1 MAERKASFLDSEN
14 TSGFEEQSYLRKLQQ
29 AHQQSLAELDRAM
42 LENAQRWYQAKG
54 TSPAPWDKAVKKI
67 TDSGRTV
74 GIFNAARS
82 AVRASGLQQSEY
94 PPKLVDFTP
103 EQFGRERIAR
113 KGLQRLGWQ
122 FDRYKPYALSVY
134 NGRTKTF
141 VNVSAPTRIP
151 PDRMNRGEL
160 EQTAILTG
168 GDPFSPSQPVSP
180 GVLSV
185 INNQVAATIS
195 DSIEGRRTG
204 FANWVAAATN
214 PLTTRAIANRLWLWH
229 FGEPIAGNPNNFGS
243 TGKKPTHPQLLDWL
257 AATFVEDNWSIKTM
271 HRRIMMSDA
280 YCRSSHHPNPT
291 ALRELDPQG
300 DRYTVF
306 KPRRLTAEELRD
318 SMLAITKE
326 LNATLGGIPCRPEIN
341 IEVAMQPRQVM
352 GTFAAAWVP
361 NPKPS
366 QRHRRSIYA
375 LKLRGMPHPMLEV
388 FNTPAPDFSCER
400 RDASTITPQV
410 FSLFNGQNTH
420 TRALTLAAL
429 ALKETDDDRD
439 AIKHCFQLALSREP
453 SPREL
458 KEFLTHWRE
467 IEKTLPEKTATRA
480 APSLE
485 IVREAV
491 EENTGER
498 FRFSEPLYSNADFVA
513 DLQPADVDRHTRAL
527 SDLCLVILNSNE
539 FVYIY

>member
-1 MAERKASFLDSEN
+1 
-14 TSGFEEQSYLRKLQQ
+14 
-29 AHQQSLAELDRAM
+29 
-42 LENAQRWYQAKG
+42 
-54 TSPAPWDKAVKKI
+54 
-67 TDSGRTV
+67 
-74 GIFNAARS
+74 
-82 AVRASGLQQSEY
+82 
-94 PPKLVDFTP
+94 
-103 EQFGRERIAR
+103 
-113 KGLQRLGWQ
+113 
-122 FDRYKPYALSVY
+122 
-134 NGRTKTF
+134 
-141 VNVSAPTRIP
+141 
-151 PDRMNRGEL
+151 
-160 EQTAILTG
+160 
-168 GDPFSPSQPVSP
+168 
-180 GVLSV
+180 
-185 INNQVAATIS
+185 
-195 DSIEGRRTG
+195 
-204 FANWVAAATN
+204 
-214 PLTTRAIANRLWLWH
+214 
-229 FGEPIAGNPNNFGS
+229 
-243 TGKKPTHPQLLDWL
+243 
-257 AATFVEDNWSIKTM
+257 M

-280 YCRSSHHPNPT
+280 YCRSSHHPDLT

-326 LNATLGGIPCRPEIN
+326 LNPTLGGIPCRPEIN

-400 RDASTITPQV
+400 RDASTVTPQV

-467 IEKTLPEKTATRA
+467 IEKTLPEKAAARA

-498 FRFSEPLYSNADFVA
+498 FRFSEPLYSNTDFVA